1 MREIVHSR
9 IKIPVISAIEKKTGL
24 RPDSILL
31 EKPKNIAFGDYSTN
45 IAMVFARKTK
55 SDPKRLAE
63 EVRKSIMK
71 HDRDKFFSRIEI
83 AGPGFINFF
92 ISEISV
98 VETVNRHVNSDD
110 FISFPEAKMLPV
122 IIEFVSAN
130 PTGPLHVGHGR
141 GAAFG
146 DSLARI
152 LRFSGRRVM
161 TEYYVNDVGT
171 QIEVLGRSL
180 FLRYLEL
187 MGLEVEFPQD
197 HYKGEYLKEIAR
209 EVKERVGDKYLND
222 GGGTPEFFPN
232 YGKERILK
240 DIKEDLEYFN
250 VTIDNWFLETDL
262 YKSNEVLN
270 SIGILDEKGY
280 LYEDEGALWFRSTD
294 FGDEK
299 DRVVV
304 RANGQN
310 TYFASD
316 IAYHRNKAK
325 RGFAE
330 MIDILGADHHGY
342 VPRLQ
347 AAVRSLG
354 IDKEALKIILVQFV
368 NLIKDGVSVSMSTR
382 EGQFE
387 TLRDVLN
394 EVGSDAAR
402 FFYLMRNANSH
413 LDFDLD
419 LAKKESADN
428 PVYYVQYAHAR
439 ICSILREARE
449 RGIHLPDILSVNG
462 LTTEDDLEMMK
473 KILEFRD
480 VLEDA
485 AAFLEPQR
493 IPFYLIDL
501 ARMFHSYYNRF
512 RFIGEDQDITM
523 NRLALAIGIRKVVSQ
538 GLALIGVSAPER
550 M

>member
-9 IKIPVISAIEKKTGL
+9 IKIPVTSAIEKETGL
-24 RPDSILL
+24 RPASILL
-31 EKPKNIAFGDYSTN
+31 EKPKNTSFGDYSTN
-45 IAMVFARKTK
+45 IAMVYARKTK
-55 SDPKRLAE
+55 ADPKRLAE
-63 EVRKSIMK
+63 EVRRSIIE
-71 HDRDKFFSRIEI
+71 HDRDNFFSRIEI
-83 AGPGFINFF
+83 AGPGFINLF
-92 ISEISV
+92 ITEISV
-98 VETVNRHVNSDD
+98 AETVNCHVNSDD
-110 FISFPEAKMLPV
+110 FISFPQARAAPV

-152 LRFSGRRVM
+152 LRFSGMKVM

-180 FLRYLEL
+180 YLRYLEL
-187 MGLEVEFPQD
+187 MGLKVEFPED
-197 HYKGEYLKEIAR
+197 HYKGAYLKEIAR
-209 EVKERVGDKYLND
+209 EVKERVGDRYLND
-222 GGGTPEFFPN
+222 EGKTPEFFTN

-240 DIKEDLEYFN
+240 DIREDLEYFN
-250 VTIDNWFLETDL
+250 VTIDNWFPETDL
-262 YKSNEVLN
+262 YRSNEVSK
-270 SIGILDEKGY
+270 SIEILEEKGY

-294 FGDEK
+294 FGDAK

-325 RGFAE
+325 RGFGE

-387 TLRDVLN
+387 TLRDVLD

-419 LAKKESADN
+419 LAKKESTDN

-449 RGIHLPDILSVNG
+449 RGIQLPDILSVNG
-462 LTTEDDLEMMK
+462 LTTEDELEMMK

-485 AAFLEPQR
+485 AAFLEPHR

-523 NRLALAIGIRKVVSQ
+523 KRLALAIGIRKVISQ